1 MEKGNTS
8 ATRPVNFCLL
18 NARSVNNKT
27 LIIKDFVA
35 EHCIDLLAVTETWL
49 QSENDN
55 EFIIRDL
62 CPTGYSFHHV
72 PRSGPVRGG
81 GVGLLFRS
89 CFNIKLQPYRKFIS
103 FKYIELL
110 LNSVDKSIR
119 IVIVYRPTPS
129 NTNGFT
135 PAIFL
140 DEFFTFLEQYV
151 TIPGSLLIVGDFN
164 FHVDTCDSEHVA
176 AFLQLLDVFNLNQH
190 TIGSTHKEG
199 HTLDLVITRSDDDIV
214 SNLSIDSPFV
224 ISDHAAVHFHL
235 MLKKPVF
242 DKKLITFRKLRSIDF
257 DSFGSDVT
265 NSSLSSLFATPLP
278 CLDDLISQYNDVLS
292 SILDI
297 HAPVKTK
304 TITLRPAAPWY
315 SEEIN
320 NLKKDRRRLERRWR
334 RTKLPVDR
342 QLFIDQCRAVNSLIC
357 SSKRTYYTKLI
368 SDNQSD
374 YKLLFKTI
382 DSLLHRKCDTP
393 YPPCNSPLD
402 LANKFV
408 EFFSDKITKIRV
420 DLDNA
425 ALIHQVPEVNR
436 VCPYT
441 FNEFSL
447 VNVDEVRKCVVK
459 ISSKS
464 CDLDPLPGY
473 VTKKRS
479 EHTASIYHQ
488 DY

>member
-1 MEKGNTS
+1 MAATRFFAPAIFSIFICFSFHLCLPDINLRFSKITLILSSKFYGLPRIVTTADSKIKLARSICTWHQRGHLSIAVPSTMDLTIHMDVESNPGPTPSLTEGIHREHDVNPGYRSSMFSTLKMTNHVYYNSTLASPSVQFVLSPLWNCSRNLHFQGNVRQRRFRGSRAGRKVQEKRMRYSYNIQTLVSHPSSRSKSAYSRKNSNCSNHSNLTIIPRKSLEKGNTS

-49 QSENDN
+49 QSETDN

-62 CPTGYSFHHV
+62 CPTGYLFHHV

-103 FKYIELL
+103 FEYIELL
-110 LNSVDKSIR
+110 LNSVDRSIR
-119 IVIVYRPTPS
+119 IVIVYRPPPS

-214 SNLSIDSPFV
+214 SNLSIDSPFAL
-224 ISDHAAVHFHL
+224 SDHAAVHFHL

-242 DKKLITFRKLRSIDF
+242 DKKLITFRKLRSL
-257 DSFGSDVT
+257 T
-265 NSSLSSLFATPLP
+265 
-278 CLDDLISQYNDVLS
+278 LIVLVLMS
-292 SILDI
+292 
-297 HAPVKTK
+297 
-304 TITLRPAAPWY
+304 
-315 SEEIN
+315 
-320 NLKKDRRRLERRWR
+320 
-334 RTKLPVDR
+334 
-342 QLFIDQCRAVNSLIC
+342 
-357 SSKRTYYTKLI
+357 
-368 SDNQSD
+368 
-374 YKLLFKTI
+374 
-382 DSLLHRKCDTP
+382 
-393 YPPCNSPLD
+393 
-402 LANKFV
+402 
-408 EFFSDKITKIRV
+408 
-420 DLDNA
+420 
-425 ALIHQVPEVNR
+425 
-436 VCPYT
+436 
-441 FNEFSL
+441 
-447 VNVDEVRKCVVK
+447 
-459 ISSKS
+459 
-464 CDLDPLPGY
+464 
-473 VTKKRS
+473 
-479 EHTASIYHQ
+479 
-488 DY
+488 